1 MATQKLQPTRA
12 LKVLPSDNANIPFIN
27 VARAGTNTGVQ
38 ANRLKD
44 NNGHFIFY
52 NVAPGDIVYNTT
64 NNTAATVISVTNST
78 TILLNAD
85 IFLTTPVNYIIYQ
98 ESSQTGFS
106 NQGAVLYIG
115 GAGDI
120 KVATS
125 GNDIVTFVG
134 IQAGTFFPVNVIKVF
149 TTGTTCTNIIAL
161 W

>member
-12 LKVLPSDNANIPFIN
+12 LQVLPSDNANIPFIN

-44 NNGHFIFY
+44 NNGNFIFY

-64 NNTAATVISVTNST
+64 NNTAATVIS
-78 TILLNAD
+78 LNAD

-149 TTGTTCTNIIAL
+149 TTGTSCTNIIAL